1 MYFSLFVANSSAT
14 GRIKRKMGGKSE
26 SGSAFKA
33 RVLFVKLRGSGVG
46 SFVKKLLETER
57 QDYISTKKN
66 VKETFLPLGYLGLSG

>member
-26 SGSAFKA
+26 SASAFKA
-33 RVLFVKLRGSGVG
+33 SVLFVKLRGSGVG

-66 VKETFLPLGYLGLSG
+66 VKETFLPLGYHGLSG